1 MAVPQHAKTNLP
13 NLLGMTLPE
22 MTSFFAE
29 LGEKPF
35 RAKQVFRW
43 IHHFGAD
50 NFDAMTDLAKSLR
63 EKLPSVATISPPVL
77 MTSQESKDGTRKWLL
92 DVGTGNGI
100 EVVFIPEDDR
110 GTLCVSSQVGCALDC
125 TFVRLVNRDS
135 IAISPPL
142 KLLASFGGPIK
153 PYLPTPVETRKMSA
167 SSAMS

>member
-1 MAVPQHAKTNLP
+1 MAVPHHAKTNLP

-22 MTSFFAE
+22 MISFFAG

-43 IHHFGAD
+43 IHHFGVD

-63 EKLPSVATISPPVL
+63 EKLPLVAAICPPIL

-100 EVVFIPEDDR
+100 
-110 GTLCVSSQVGCALDC
+110 
-125 TFVRLVNRDS
+125 
-135 IAISPPL
+135 
-142 KLLASFGGPIK
+142 
-153 PYLPTPVETRKMSA
+153 
-167 SSAMS
+167 